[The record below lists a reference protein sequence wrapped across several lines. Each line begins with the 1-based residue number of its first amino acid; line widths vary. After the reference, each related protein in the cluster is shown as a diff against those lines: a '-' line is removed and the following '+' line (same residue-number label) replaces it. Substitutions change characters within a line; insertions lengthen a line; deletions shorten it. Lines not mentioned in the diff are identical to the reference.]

1 MNRLGAAR
9 KAALNGK
16 LGECPMNK
24 MNRMQGY
31 WVGFVAILLAC
42 AAWPMGLVAE
52 ENTVVV
58 VERETSYNPDTITVK
73 LGQVLEV
80 QNRDEFWHS
89 SLISK
94 VDENG
99 FETEKVF
106 KKRRDRRG
114 GEWRYT
120 FKEPGKYVMRCTN
133 HDGMSADIDVVG

>member
-1 MNRLGAAR
+1 MSKVNYKWGCHVVL
-9 KAALNGK
+9 
-16 LGECPMNK
+16 
-24 MNRMQGY
+24 
-31 WVGFVAILLAC
+31 VAVLLAF
-42 AAWPMGLVAE
+42 AAWPMGLLADE
-52 ENTVVV
+52 GAVVV
-58 VERETSYNPDTITVK
+58 VERDTSYNPDTITVH

-80 QNRDEFWHS
+80 RNRDEFWHS

-120 FKEPGKYVMRCTN
+120 FKEPGKYVIRCTN
-133 HDGMSADIDVVG
+133 HDGMSADIEVVG